1 MSGIKEALKNIL
13 PPPVHAFNREV
24 SRILEAIKETRQE
37 SQKLQQL
44 LMKTN
49 ADALQH
55 MQKEIAEQQ
64 KSLLNNLTQIQ
75 MQFAK
80 QATVNQIAEQQNDIL
95 DRLARLQAQIAGQ
108 VSEKKLE
115 DIDRQIKI
123 LQSSMEQVKRQAVD
137 GSRHA
142 AEAVWAQ
149 IFNLTI
155 SDNTWLKDKAF
166 SPGRW
171 AVGYPYLYVMYR
183 VLNETH
189 PKHILELGLG
199 QSTRMISQ
207 YAAAYDDVEHIVV
220 EHDLEWIQ
228 FFCNSYPIPANTQ
241 IVQLNR
247 EMIPYKEAE
256 AVRVFKGFKEKF
268 QGKKFDFISIDAPF
282 GGDMKQYSR
291 IDVLK
296 IMPECLTDNFI
307 IMIDDT
313 NRSGET
319 RTLNEM
325 EQCLKKNQIDYK
337 RGRYNGDKNCE
348 IICTAKMAFLCSM

>member
-1 MSGIKEALKNIL
+1 MNVIKDALKHIL
-13 PPPVHAFNREV
+13 PPPVHAFNREI
-24 SRILEAIKETRQE
+24 SRVLGAVEETQQE
-37 SQKLQQL
+37 SQKFQQL

-55 MQKEIAEQQ
+55 MQKELVEQQ
-64 KSLLNNLTQIQ
+64 K
-75 MQFAK
+75 
-80 QATVNQIAEQQNDIL
+80 DIL
-95 DRLARLQAQIAGQ
+95 DRLAQLQAKFANQA
-108 VSEKKLE
+108 SEKKME

-123 LQSSMEQVKRQAVD
+123 LQTSMEQVKRQVVD

-142 AEAVWAQ
+142 VEAVWAQ

-155 SDNTWLKDKAF
+155 SGSTWLQDKAF

-199 QSTRMISQ
+199 QSTRMIAQ
-207 YAAAYDDVEHIVV
+207 YAAAYEDVEQIVV
-220 EHDLEWIQ
+220 EHDPEWIQ

-241 IVQLNR
+241 IVQLDR

-256 AVRVFKGFKEKF
+256 AVRVFKGFKENF
-268 QGKKFDFISIDAPF
+268 QGKKFDFISIDAPL
-282 GGDMKQYSR
+282 GADMNQYSR

-296 IMPECLTDNFI
+296 LMPDCLNKNFI

-313 NRSGET
+313 DRNGET
-319 RTLNEM
+319 NTLNEM
-325 EQCLKKNQIDYK
+325 KQQLVKGQIAYK
-337 RGRYNGDKNCE
+337 QGQYYGEKACS
-348 IICTAKMAFLCSM
+348 ILCAKAMGFLCSM